1 METSLTSK
9 TILIVED
16 DQVLLR
22 MLSNMLTQHHFTVLE
37 AKNGIQGIDVINQQ
51 TPDLILLDIDMPQMD
66 GMTMLR
72 RLHDGGK
79 KVSVMM
85 LTNLNNPNLI
95 ADAAELGV
103 TEYLVKADW
112 EIDEIVQK
120 VEQKLGKNSQ

>member
-1 METSLTSK
+1 MHMDPTSK

-22 MLSNMLTQHHFTVLE
+22 MLANMLTQHHFAVLE
-37 AKNGIQGIDVINQQ
+37 AKNGIEGIEVINEK
-51 TPDLILLDIDMPQMD
+51 TPDLILLDVDMPKMD
-66 GMTMLR
+66 GITMLK
-72 RLHDGGK
+72 RLHEGGK
-79 KVSVMM
+79 KISVMM

-103 TEYLVKADW
+103 TEYLVKSDW

-120 VEQKLGKNSQ
+120 VEQKLGKGA